1 MQNVGEPHVG
11 YVLPQ
16 AQRMGEIGVG
26 VQLHLKLW
34 RPALASQAGEDALK
48 HVLSAQ
54 KRYGIAVAFSQYGR
68 SCHDGLRRS
77 GGADISFEA
86 LSTSFAASCVAS
98 MASSM
103 FSLYV

>member
-11 YVLPQ
+11 HVLPQ
-16 AQRMGEIGVG
+16 AQRVREIGVG

-34 RPALASQAGEDALK
+34 RPTMASQARENALK
-48 HVLSAQ
+48 YAISAQ
-54 KRYGIAVAFSQYGR
+54 KRYGIAVALPPCGSR
-68 SCHDGLRRS
+68 SHDGLRRS